1 MLAIVALCL
10 SGCFHQ
16 RCTEQVDF
24 PGHAQ
29 GLQGLS
35 GNGLEFC
42 LTDNSTF
49 RFADLANDPGGQTI
63 ATVKGIFT
71 ELAAMFPDE
80 ELFIGADEVGKNGNC
95 TMSDYA
101 KIESSV
107 CKFITSAGA
116 DGLNRTVGGWEE

>member
-1 MLAIVALCL
+1 MSHHCL
-10 SGCFHQ
+10 
-16 RCTEQVDF
+16 TEQVDF

-49 RFADLANDPGGQTI
+49 RFADLANDAAGQTI

-71 ELAAMFPDE
+71 ELAALFPDSE

-107 CKFITSAGA
+107 CKFITSAGT